1 MEEYEKT
8 ISQVVTMR
16 EDDKK
21 KFEVEKEQI
30 GYERDEAVQHL
41 RNMEIA
47 FNDVHQ

>member
-21 KFEVEKEQI
+21 KFEIEKEQI
-30 GYERDEAVQHL
+30 SMEREGALVHL